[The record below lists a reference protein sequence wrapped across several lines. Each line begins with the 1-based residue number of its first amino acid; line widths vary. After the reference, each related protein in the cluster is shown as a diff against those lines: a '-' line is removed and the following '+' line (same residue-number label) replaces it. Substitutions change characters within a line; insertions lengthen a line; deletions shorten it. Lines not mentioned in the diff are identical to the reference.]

1 MRYEV
6 EKQVEEIDKALG
18 IITLYQIP
26 NMEVTR
32 EELEI
37 ALRKAESCMKLVMN
51 TLCRKDV
58 TMKEWNDGLKK
69 N

>member
-51 TLCRKDV
+51 TLCRNDV